1 MAEAVGPSMEATEEA
16 EEAEERAAEAREAL
30 LAEEEEGMA
39 EGSGQKGHL
48 LTDKVQT
55 GVHM

>member
-1 MAEAVGPSMEATEEA
+1 MEATEEA